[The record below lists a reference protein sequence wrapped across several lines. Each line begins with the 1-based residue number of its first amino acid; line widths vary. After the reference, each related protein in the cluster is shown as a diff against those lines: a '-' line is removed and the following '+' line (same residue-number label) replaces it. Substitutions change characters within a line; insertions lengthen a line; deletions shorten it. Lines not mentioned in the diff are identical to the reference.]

1 MQDDHAIADLMSTL
15 AGQYRKQIA
24 DDTLSKNKTRL
35 EMIRKI
41 ELISQS
47 IKGLIIYK
55 QEGIS
60 SSVGI

>member
-1 MQDDHAIADLMSTL
+1 MTTPLPTCCQPWP
-15 AGQYRKQIA
+15 GNNRKQIA

-55 QEGIS
+55 QEGIVRGS
-60 SSVGI
+60 DH